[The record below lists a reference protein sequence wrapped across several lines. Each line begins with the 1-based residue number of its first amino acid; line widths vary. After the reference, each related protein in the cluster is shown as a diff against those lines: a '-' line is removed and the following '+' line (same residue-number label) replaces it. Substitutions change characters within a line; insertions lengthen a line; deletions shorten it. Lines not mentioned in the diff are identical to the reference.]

1 MPDYSKGKI
10 YRIYCNVS
18 KKNYVGS
25 TCNTLIQRL
34 SSHKSDFKR
43 YLEGKRDFTTS
54 FDIIEKNDFNI
65 FLIKDTPCNNK
76 QELLKF
82 ERFYIENTEN
92 CVNKKIPTRTIK
104 EYNHLNR
111 EKLKE
116 KYEKNKEKYNL
127 QKNQRYQ
134 ENKEKF
140 CEIQKQYYERKK
152 NEISVKYKE
161 YWVKYKDEINR
172 KRREYCEK
180 NKDETNRKRR
190 EYWAKNKDEINR
202 KRREKRKE
210 KII

>member
-116 KYEKNKEKYNL
+116 KYEKT
-127 QKNQRYQ
+127 
-134 ENKEKF
+134 
-140 CEIQKQYYERKK
+140 KK
-152 NEISVKYKE
+152 NITYRKINDTKKIKKNFVKF
-161 YWVKYKDEINR
+161 
-172 KRREYCEK
+172 K
-180 NKDETNRKRR
+180 NNIMKGKKTK
-190 EYWAKNKDEINR
+190 
-202 KRREKRKE
+202 
-210 KII
+210 